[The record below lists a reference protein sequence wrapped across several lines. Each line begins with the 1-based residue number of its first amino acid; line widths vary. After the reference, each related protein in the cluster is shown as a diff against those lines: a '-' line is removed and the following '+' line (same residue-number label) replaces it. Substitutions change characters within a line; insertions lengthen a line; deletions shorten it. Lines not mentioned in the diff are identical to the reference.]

1 MRHPQLKT
9 ISSNGIDGEVHF
21 FDRPENLNR
30 GIEYYLEMMPE
41 TTEDQITFEK
51 VSVYTSLNGRKH
63 NMSVFKCLNLK
74 FHLHYDKKMLTHQG
88 EFLITGLHRQVL
100 IE

>member
-51 VSVYTSLNGRKH
+51 VSVYTSLNGIKR
-63 NMSVFKCLNLK
+63 NMSEMSKDTCQKSYVMRPLSDRKNCEQ
-74 FHLHYDKKMLTHQG
+74 HLIAHFQW
-88 EFLITGLHRQVL
+88 
-100 IE
+100 